1 MRIAQVA
8 PLFERVPPALYGGT
22 ERVVFHLTDELVRLG
37 HDVTLFASGDS
48 TTTAR
53 LVPSAPKGLRLDH
66 ACREPLA
73 WHLTMLERVARE
85 AHGFD
90 IVHFHT
96 DQVHL
101 PVARRMNGPHV
112 TTVHGRLDLPE
123 LTGLFREFTDVPLIS
138 ISDAQRV
145 PVPHANWVA
154 TVQHGLPPDMF
165 EFRSGSGQYLAFL
178 GRISPEKRV
187 DRAIAIATALKVP
200 LKIAAKVDT
209 ADAEYFDRDIRPL
222 LDHPLVEFV
231 GEIGDAEKNGFLG
244 DAKALLFPIDWRE
257 PFGLVMI
264 EALACGT
271 PVVAFRGGSVPEVI
285 EDGRAGFVVDTL
297 EAAIEAA
304 ARIDTI
310 DRRGC
315 RELFERR
322 FTTRRMAD
330 RYVESYACVIDGRR
344 RSQTW
349 RRGHDAHRRAGR
361 RVAGFVRGGDSFPRI
376 SQMPAARSEAADHTG
391 SIKIDAARERRTANP
406 AGIDREVAKTIM
418 TKRRTPTPGQL
429 EAAIQGAREMPEA
442 GRGAGR
448 VVDQGEDPRYPSPV
462 DPSRETGGP
471 QGSGYPP
478 SANSGGVP
486 GPDDDLRGMEPEEA
500 LKRDTAVFIPGTQRK
515 SPNK

>member
-53 LVPSAPKGLRLDH
+53 LVPCAPTGLRLDRD
-66 ACREPLA
+66 CREPLA
-73 WHLTMLERVARE
+73 WHLTMIERVARE

-101 PVARRMNGPHV
+101 PIARRMGTPHV

-123 LTGLFREFTDVPLIS
+123 LTSLFLEFTDVPLIS

-154 TVQHGLPPDMF
+154 TVQHGLPPGMF
-165 EFRSGSGQYLAFL
+165 QFRSGSGQYLAFL

-200 LKIAAKVDT
+200 LKIAAKVGT

-222 LDHPLVEFV
+222 LDHRLVEFV
-231 GEIGDAEKNGFLG
+231 GEIGDAEKNSFLG
-244 DAKALLFPIDWRE
+244 EAKALLFPIDWRE

-297 EAAIEAA
+297 EEAIDAA
-304 ARIDTI
+304 ARIDII
-310 DRRGC
+310 DRRQC
-315 RELFERR
+315 RELFERQ
-322 FTTRRMAD
+322 FTTRRMAE
-330 RYVESYACVIDGRR
+330 RYVAGYARVIDGTRR
-344 RSQTW
+344 RRPS
-349 RRGHDAHRRAGR
+349 RRGDGPDRRSDRRIAGIVRAGE
-361 RVAGFVRGGDSFPRI
+361 SFPGI
-376 SQMPAARSEAADHTG
+376 NPMPAARSEAADRTG
-391 SIKIDAARERRTANP
+391 SIKIEAARERRNANP
-406 AGIDREVAKTIM
+406 AGIDREVGYTSM
-418 TKRRTPTPGQL
+418 RKRRTPTPGQL

-442 GRGAGR
+442 GRSAARVAGA
-448 VVDQGEDPRYPSPV
+448 GEDPLYPSGI
-462 DPSRETGGP
+462 DSSRENGGP
-471 QGSGYPP
+471 RGSGYPP
-478 SANSGGVP
+478 SRTSGGLP
-486 GPDDDLRGMEPEEA
+486 GPDDDLRGVEPEEA
-500 LKRDTAVFIPGTQRK
+500 IKRDTAVFIPGTQRK
-515 SPNK
+515 SPNR